1 MKMNGYQKFF
11 QEAKKSAANP
21 TAKPL
26 PKSTS
31 ASSSR
36 QAPSNKSPED
46 LVRDHLANRM
56 QTRRRNKREAA
67 NKRSRQAPV
76 FAILLLICALGA
88 GTIGYLHPE
97 SLDDLEIPTVSNLF
111 PAFKIGF
118 LGSATAATGSKSEA
132 AKAPPTEKVAASDA
146 ATTAPS
152 GNTSTDGKAEAIVDV
167 KAWTAEELSFF
178 KKLNERKAELDR
190 REAEVA
196 KLEEELQKQR
206 DGIEERIKQLETMR
220 KQISETLKGRVEHD
234 QEKVAKLVDVYSNM
248 KPSQASRVIETLN
261 EDLAVTILD
270 RMKKKNAAEIL
281 NTMSAGK
288 ARKLS
293 EMLTGYREPASSES
307 KGGEKNESE
316 SPN

>member
-1 MKMNGYQKFF
+1 MNGYDKFF
-11 QEAKKSAANP
+11 QEAKKAG
-21 TAKPL
+21 AKPMT
-26 PKSTS
+26 SQTARS
-31 ASSSR
+31 ASS
-36 QAPSNKSPED
+36 QAGKSKSPED
-46 LVRDHLANRM
+46 MVREHLANRI
-56 QTRRRNKREAA
+56 QTRRREKRATSD
-67 NKRSRQAPV
+67 KRSQQAPV

-88 GTIGYLHPE
+88 GATGYFYPE
-97 SLDDLEIPTVSNLF
+97 SLDDLELPTVSTLL
-111 PAFKIGF
+111 PSLKIGF
-118 LGSATAATGSKSEA
+118 FGSAAAATGKKSEA
-132 AKAPPTEKVAASDA
+132 AKAPESEKVAASDA
-146 ATTAPS
+146 ATKS
-152 GNTSTDGKAEAIVDV
+152 TSTGTSTGEKAEAVVDV
-167 KAWTAEELSFF
+167 KAWTPEELSFF

-206 DGIEERIKQLETMR
+206 DGIEERIKQLEAMR
-220 KQISETLKGRVEHD
+220 KQISETLKGRVEQD

-270 RMKKKNAAEIL
+270 KMKKKNAAEIL

-293 EMLTGYREPASSES
+293 EMLTGYRQPASTEDKSGEKSES
-307 KGGEKNESE
+307 G